1 MKNVP
6 YVSLVLA
13 LMCFVLAFWSC
24 GPNCPP
30 SVTVE
35 ADAILIGFEDQSA
48 IELSKGTSKFKEISD
63 EAIAIL
69 QSPFVAAEEVA
80 SPDNLEKVKRDNKF
94 VEIGFAEPVEVPISR
109 HIDKEDR
116 DRYLTTEEGCR
127 VLELTSAVFVF
138 TGEYDGL
145 LFEEENYAKD
155 WYVWDS
161 KRSFGKLE
169 KLVDAAAREGLGLPA
184 SGPTF
189 ELAADLPSVDS
200 MTVYRFKDP
209 VVTTEYVK
217 EIGSRLG
224 FADNVSFQCSETS
237 VAITDRGVDRVKQL
251 KVWVNTGAI
260 KYQVVEPDIVYPSYP
275 PSLPTAEEARGIA
288 YEFLLEADLLPDGY
302 IEDGIEAWPQVDYPF
317 HEEDGYTPY
326 IVVNFPR
333 QIEGLP
339 VLERV
344 GGSGGLLRVYICDH
358 GEVGM
363 VSKFWR
369 RIEPYEEVVVKPAE
383 EAYQELVAGKGSW
396 YVHLACETV
405 VVEQVSPAY
414 RMGKPSMGQDYVLP
428 AYQFKGK
435 CLNENGEYMEDF
447 YGWCEAIQ

>member
-13 LMCFVLAFWSC
+13 LMCFILVSWSC

-35 ADAILIGFEDQSA
+35 ADAILIGFEDRSA
-48 IELSKGTSKFKEISD
+48 IELSKGTPKFKEISD

-69 QSPFVAAEEVA
+69 QSPFVAVEEATLPDYLEEVKLD
-80 SPDNLEKVKRDNKF
+80 SKF
-94 VEIGFAEPVEVPISR
+94 VEIGFAKPAEVPISR
-109 HIDKEDR
+109 HVDKEDR

-145 LFEEENYAKD
+145 LFEEENYARK

-169 KLVDAAAREGLGLPA
+169 KLVDAAADEGLGLPA
-184 SGPTF
+184 SGLIF
-189 ELAADLPSVDS
+189 ELAADLPLVDS
-200 MTVYRFKDP
+200 MTVYRFEDP
-209 VVTTEYVK
+209 VVTIEYV
-217 EIGSRLG
+217 EELGSRLG
-224 FADNVSFQCSETS
+224 FADNASLHYSETS
-237 VAITDRGVDRVKQL
+237 IVMTERGVDRVRQIT
-251 KVWVNTGAI
+251 VWVDTEAI
-260 KYQVVEPDIVYPSYP
+260 RYQVIEPDIVYPYYP
-275 PSLPTAEEARGIA
+275 PSLPTEEEAKRIA
-288 YEFLLEADLLPDGY
+288 YEFLRQTGLLPDGY
-302 IEDGIEAWPQVDYPF
+302 IEDGIEAWPEVDYPF

-326 IVVNFPR
+326 IVVSFPR

-339 VLERV
+339 VIERV
-344 GGSGGLLRVYICDH
+344 GGSGDLLRVYICDQ

-363 VSKFWR
+363 VEKFWR
-369 RIEPYEEVVVKPAE
+369 RIEPYEEVVVKPAK
-383 EAYQELVAGKGSW
+383 EAYQELVVGKGSW

-405 VVEQVSPAY
+405 IVEQVSPAY
-414 RMGKPSMGQDYVLP
+414 RMGKPSIRQDYVLP

-435 CLNENGEYMEDF
+435 CMNENGEYMEEF
-447 YGWCEAIQ
+447 SGWCEAIQ